1 MRYLNNTGNVS
12 LFLYLLFVG
21 IAIIGMIFIYY
32 LIFKNKVE
40 MDRIDKIIDVFK
52 SVIVTTAVGTVT
64 LIITDLFK
72 ERKQQLDEMSAFKDY
87 LPYVTDNKTSL
98 NDKKFLCDYM
108 VSVAPEGKL
117 KESWVQWR
125 AKLNVQEDT
134 LKTIAAQQAAIV
146 KQPDKPTAQQIK
158 QYNQLEDKKQAIYQ
172 DLNLKVNNSYLV
184 VIGADKT
191 VGLAGTEL
199 KFAKDSVSKN
209 AAIYKKGNWYRT
221 VIPVTTNYDDA
232 KAIVSLV
239 SEKSKGKKA
248 AYIVSLKSW
257 CNSPTFSATENC
269 YICSPF

>member
-1 MRYLNNTGNVS
+1 MRYFDNTGNVS
-12 LFLYLLFVG
+12 LCLYLLFVG
-21 IAIIGMIFIYY
+21 ISIMGMIFIYY
-32 LIFKNKVE
+32 LILKNKLE
-40 MDRIDKIIDVFK
+40 MDKIDKIIDVFK
-52 SVIVTTAVGTVT
+52 SVIITTAIGTVT

-72 ERKQQLDEMSAFKDY
+72 ERKQQLEEMSAFKDY

-125 AKLNVQEDT
+125 EKLNVQEDT
-134 LKTIAAQQAAIV
+134 LKKIAVQQAAISI
-146 KQPDKPTAQQIK
+146 QPNKPTIQEIK

-191 VGLAGTEL
+191 VAQAAPEL

-209 AAIYKKGNWYRT
+209 ATIYKKGSWYRT
-221 VIPVTTNYDDA
+221 VVPVSTNYDDA
-232 KAIVSLV
+232 KAVVSLV

-257 CNSPTFSATENC
+257 CNSPTFSSAENC
-269 YICSPF
+269 YVCNPF